1 MFLSNIKERPTMV
14 FNNKTGQ
21 LEIDNKKVFKLLK
34 NY

>member
-21 LEIDNKKVFKLLK
+21 LEIDNKKSI
-34 NY
+34 